1 MGMVTR
7 CPACQTGFRV
17 TPEQLQAHRGTV
29 RCGRCSMVFNAFDSL
44 TTLPDASQSGDEPE
58 PALAAGES
66 EAPSL
71 PEPVTA
77 GAALP
82 EEHVA
87 PPLPEPVTAGTALPE
102 EFVAPPPATP
112 AEAPFAES
120 TTLDESAPEPARENT
135 GSAPA
140 TIEQAAEVSAPQMPA
155 EESEL
160 AAESNPRVG
169 PPPAPDYDF
178 TPAPSPRLRGRSARW
193 LAGASML
200 CLLLAGQLGYVF
212 RAEIAAAYPQ
222 TRPALERACGLFRCT
237 VALPRQADQW
247 SIESSD
253 LQADP
258 GRPSLVT
265 LAAVLR
271 NRSALAQDFPALE
284 LTLTDAANEPL
295 ARRVLTAE
303 DYLPKGMN
311 PRPGLGPNN
320 EVVVR
325 IGLETGNLNP
335 VGYRL
340 FLFYP

>member
-1 MGMVTR
+1 MGMITR
-7 CPACQTGFRV
+7 CPSCLTGFRV

-29 RCGRCSMVFNAFDSL
+29 RCGRCSTVFNAFDSL
-44 TTLPDASQSGDEPE
+44 TTLPDAPQ
-58 PALAAGES
+58 
-66 EAPSL
+66 
-71 PEPVTA
+71 
-77 GAALP
+77 
-82 EEHVA
+82 
-87 PPLPEPVTAGTALPE
+87 
-102 EFVAPPPATP
+102 TP
-112 AEAPFAES
+112 AEPETILAADEFEEPAPPDAV
-120 TTLDESAPEPARENT
+120 TVVATLPESAVAPSPESPAEAQLVESATQGESAQEPAREST
-135 GSAPA
+135 AGSEPPTVMPPAAAAPA
-140 TIEQAAEVSAPQMPA
+140 QVAAEEPERIV
-155 EESEL
+155 ESE
-160 AAESNPRVG
+160 PRFGRRTV
-169 PPPAPDYDF
+169 PVYDF
-178 TPAPSPRLRGRSARW
+178 TPAHSARRRGSPRW
-193 LAGASML
+193 FAGAL
-200 CLLLAGQLGYVF
+200 LLGLLLAVQLGYVF

-222 TRPALERACGLFRCT
+222 IRPALESACGLIRCT
-237 VALPRQADQW
+237 VPLPRQADQW

-258 GRPSLVT
+258 GHPSLVT

-325 IGLETGNLNP
+325 IALETGNLNP

-340 FLFYP
+340 FLYYP

>member
-1 MGMVTR
+1 MGMITR
-7 CPACQTGFRV
+7 CPSCLTGFRV

-29 RCGRCSMVFNAFDSL
+29 RCGRCSTVFNAFDSL
-44 TTLPDASQSGDEPE
+44 TTLPDAPQTRAEPE
-58 PALAAGES
+58 PGLAADEF
-66 EAPSL
+66 EVPPPPDAVTAIATL
-71 PEPVTA
+71 PEAAV
-77 GAALP
+77 ALP
-82 EEHVA
+82 
-87 PPLPEPVTAGTALPE
+87 PE
-102 EFVAPPPATP
+102 TP
-112 AEAPFAES
+112 AEAQLLEAA
-120 TTLDESAPEPARENT
+120 TQDESARDP
-135 GSAPA
+135 APA
-140 TIEQAAEVSAPQMPA
+140 GTASEPPTIVHPAAAPPAQMA
-155 EESEL
+155 VEEPERVV
-160 AAESNPRVG
+160 EGEPRFG
-169 PPPAPDYDF
+169 PPTVRAYDF
-178 TPAPSPRLRGRSARW
+178 TPAHSPRRSGSARW
-193 LAGASML
+193 LAAALLLG
-200 CLLLAGQLGYVF
+200 LLLAAQLAYLF
-212 RAEIAAAYPQ
+212 RAEIAGAYPQ
-222 TRPALERACGLFRCT
+222 IRPALESACGLIRCT
-237 VALPRQADQW
+237 VPLPRQADQW

-325 IGLETGNLNP
+325 IALETGNLNP

-340 FLFYP
+340 FLYYP